1 MNIALLLGLGISIIG
16 SISILID
23 KDTNVKEIEKES
35 TNQKI
40 YFTDSI
46 EPYIDY
52 YDYRLLQKML
62 NTSNYIT
69 PNDILYL
76 DTVGLD
82 SYSATVLLSAQ
93 RKIRSML

>member
-1 MNIALLLGLGISIIG
+1 MNIALLIGLGISIIG
-16 SISILID
+16 SIGILID
-23 KDTNVKEIEKES
+23 KDTNVKEIEKEN

-62 NTSNYIT
+62 NTNNYIT